1 MTLAH
6 ILTDEQARI
15 LVEERRALAELR
27 LALERVAM
35 DDEDAAS
42 FDASLRQLDQL
53 FLLVVAG
60 EFNAGK
66 SAFINALM
74 GEPLLEEGVTPT
86 TQRVT
91 LVKYGEKQSR
101 EAQSDAFEIVEAPIE
116 ILETLNIVDTPGTNA
131 VKREHEVITREF
143 LPRADMVLFV
153 TSADRPFT
161 ESERA
166 FLEGIRDW
174 GKKVA
179 VVINKIDILVSSE
192 DIDKVIA
199 FVRDNASKLLGME
212 VEVFPVSARQAA
224 QGKSEGNDRL
234 IQESRFEALETF
246 AVRTLDEGERV
257 RLKLLNPLGVGSA
270 LTEKYAAV
278 VAAEL
283 DLLKDDLRMLDDIES
298 HLEIYERDQHRDF
311 AYRLSDID
319 NALLD
324 FESRGANFFE
334 ETLRLG
340 RIFDL
345 VNKANIKSDFEKN
358 VIGDLPQEVDKR
370 VEAVIDWMVESEL
383 EQWKAVMAHIEERRS
398 AHEERI
404 IGKVGKLQVGFAQ
417 DRERLLETVGAAA
430 RSAID
435 GYDRESESSRL
446 AESVQA
452 AVASTALLEVGA
464 VGLGALVAAIATTT
478 AADVTGILAASAL
491 SIVGLLVL
499 PAKRRKAKTELSLKV
514 GEVREKLM
522 TSLRKQ
528 FETETKASIL
538 RIQDAVA
545 PYTRFVRAERDR
557 LETARSA
564 LEASRTELARIES
577 AVNLNRES

>member
-27 LALERVAM
+27 LTLERVAM
-35 DDEDAAS
+35 DDDDAAS
-42 FDASLRQLDQL
+42 FDASLRQLDEL

-91 LVKYGEKQSR
+91 LVKHGEKKSR
-101 EAQSDAFEIVEAPIE
+101 ETQSDAFEIVEAPIE

-131 VKREHEVITREF
+131 VKREHEAITREF

-166 FLEGIRDW
+166 FLEGIRNW

-179 VVINKIDILVSSE
+179 VVINKIDLLMSSE
-192 DIDKVIA
+192 DIQKVIA
-199 FVRDNASKLLGME
+199 FVRDNASKLLGTE
-212 VEVFPVSARQAA
+212 VNVFPVSARQAA
-224 QGKSEGNDRL
+224 RGKSEGDDAL
-234 IQESRFEALETF
+234 VQESRFEALESF
-246 AVRTLDEGERV
+246 VVRTLDDGERV

-283 DLLKDDLRMLDDIES
+283 DLLKEDLRMLDDIES
-298 HLEIYERDQHRDF
+298 HLEVYERDQHRDF
-311 AYRLSDID
+311 AYRLSHID

-334 ETLRLG
+334 ETLRLS

-345 VNKANIKSDFEKN
+345 INKAKMKSDFEKK
-358 VIGDLPQEVDKR
+358 VVVDLPQTVEKR

-383 EQWKAVMAHIEERRS
+383 GQWKAVTAHLEERRS
-398 AHEERI
+398 AHEKRMI
-404 IGKVGKLQVGFAQ
+404 GKLQASFVQ
-417 DRERLLETVGAAA
+417 DRGRLLETVGAAA
-430 RSAID
+430 RSAIE
-435 GYDRESESSRL
+435 GYDRDSESSRL
-446 AESVQA
+446 AESVRT

-464 VGLGALVAAIATTT
+464 VGLGGLIAAIATTT
-478 AADVTGILAASAL
+478 AADITGILAASAL

-499 PAKRRKAKTELSLKV
+499 PAKRRKAKTELNLKV

-528 FETETKASIL
+528 FEIETKASIL

-564 LEASRTELARIES
+564 LEASREELERIEA
-577 AVNLNRES
+577 AVNRNRES

>member
-27 LALERVAM
+27 LTFERVAM
-35 DDEDAAS
+35 DDDDAAS
-42 FDASLRQLDQL
+42 FDASLRQLDEL

-91 LVKYGEKQSR
+91 LVKHGEKKSR
-101 EAQSDAFEIVEAPIE
+101 ETQSDAFEIVEAPIE

-131 VKREHEVITREF
+131 VKREHEAITREF

-166 FLEGIRDW
+166 FLEGIRNW

-179 VVINKIDILVSSE
+179 VVINKIDLLMSSE
-192 DIDKVIA
+192 DIQKVIA
-199 FVRDNASKLLGME
+199 FVRDNASKLLGTE
-212 VEVFPVSARQAA
+212 VDVFPVSARQAA
-224 QGKSEGNDRL
+224 RGKSAGDDAL
-234 IQESRFEALETF
+234 IQESRFEALESF
-246 AVRTLDEGERV
+246 VVRTLDDGERV

-283 DLLKDDLRMLDDIES
+283 DLLKEDLRMLDDIES
-298 HLEIYERDQHRDF
+298 HLEVYERDQHRDF
-311 AYRLSDID
+311 AYRLSHID

-334 ETLRLG
+334 ETLRLS

-345 VNKANIKSDFEKN
+345 INKAKMKSDFEKK
-358 VIGDLPQEVDKR
+358 VVVDLPQAVEKR

-383 EQWKAVMAHIEERRS
+383 GQWKAVTAHLEERRS
-398 AHEERI
+398 AHEKRM
-404 IGKVGKLQVGFAQ
+404 IGKLPASFVQ
-417 DRERLLETVGAAA
+417 DRGRLLETVGAAA

-435 GYDRESESSRL
+435 GYDRDSESSRL
-446 AESVQA
+446 AESVRT

-464 VGLGALVAAIATTT
+464 VGLGGLVAAIATTT

-491 SIVGLLVL
+491 SILGLLVL
-499 PAKRRKAKTELSLKV
+499 PAKRRKAKTELNLKV

-528 FETETKASIL
+528 FEIETKASIL
-538 RIQDAVA
+538 HIQDAVA

-564 LEASRTELARIES
+564 LEASREELERIEA
-577 AVNLNRES
+577 AVNRNRES

>member
-27 LALERVAM
+27 LTLERVAM
-35 DDEDAAS
+35 DDDDAAS
-42 FDASLRQLDQL
+42 FDASLRQLDEL

-91 LVKYGEKQSR
+91 LVKHGEKKSR
-101 EAQSDAFEIVEAPIE
+101 ETQSDAFEIVEAPIE

-131 VKREHEVITREF
+131 VKREHEAITREF

-166 FLEGIRDW
+166 FLEGIRNW

-179 VVINKIDILVSSE
+179 VVINKIDLLMSSE
-192 DIDKVIA
+192 DIQKVIA
-199 FVRDNASKLLGME
+199 FVRDNASKLLGTE
-212 VEVFPVSARQAA
+212 VDVFPVSARQAA
-224 QGKSEGNDRL
+224 RGKSEGDDAL
-234 IQESRFEALETF
+234 IQESRFEALESF
-246 AVRTLDEGERV
+246 VVRTLDDGERV

-283 DLLKDDLRMLDDIES
+283 DLLKEDLRMLDDIES
-298 HLEIYERDQHRDF
+298 HLEVYERDQHRDF
-311 AYRLSDID
+311 AYRLSHID

-334 ETLRLG
+334 ETLRLS

-345 VNKANIKSDFEKN
+345 INKAKMKSDFEKK
-358 VIGDLPQEVDKR
+358 VVVDLPQAVEKR

-383 EQWKAVMAHIEERRS
+383 GQWKAVTAHLEERRS
-398 AHEERI
+398 AHEKRMI
-404 IGKVGKLQVGFAQ
+404 GKLQASFVQ
-417 DRERLLETVGAAA
+417 DRGRLLETVGAAA
-430 RSAID
+430 RSAIE
-435 GYDRESESSRL
+435 GYDRDSESSRL
-446 AESVQA
+446 AESVRT

-464 VGLGALVAAIATTT
+464 VGLGGLVAAIATTT

-491 SIVGLLVL
+491 SILGLLVL
-499 PAKRRKAKTELSLKV
+499 PAKRRKAKTELNLKV

-528 FETETKASIL
+528 FEIETKASIL
-538 RIQDAVA
+538 HIQDAVA

-564 LEASRTELARIES
+564 LEASREELERIEA
-577 AVNLNRES
+577 AVNRNRES

>member
-27 LALERVAM
+27 LALERVSM
-35 DDEDAAS
+35 DEEDTSS
-42 FDASLRQLDQL
+42 FDASLRQLDEL

-66 SAFINALM
+66 SALINALI

-91 LVKYGEKQSR
+91 LVKHGEGKSR
-101 EAQSDAFEIVEAPIE
+101 ETQSDAFEVVEAPIE

-131 VKREHEVITREF
+131 IHREHEAITREF

-166 FLEGIRDW
+166 FLEGVRHW

-179 VVINKIDILVSSE
+179 IVINKIDLLMISE
-192 DIDKVIA
+192 DTQKVIA

-212 VEVFPVSARQAA
+212 VTVFPVSARQAA
-224 QGKSEGNDRL
+224 QGKSEGDDALVR
-234 IQESRFEALETF
+234 ESRFEAFETF
-246 AVRTLDEGERV
+246 VVRTLDDGERV

-270 LTEKYAAV
+270 LTEKYTAV

-298 HLEIYERDQHRDF
+298 HLEIYESDQHRDF

-345 VNKANIKSDFEKN
+345 VNKAKIKSDFEKK
-358 VIGDLPQEVDKR
+358 VVGDLPRVVAKR

-383 EQWKAVMAHIEERRS
+383 EQWKAVTAHLDERRT
-398 AHEERI
+398 AHEARI
-404 IGKVGKLQVGFAQ
+404 VGKLQATFVQ
-417 DRERLLETVGAAA
+417 DRKRLLETVGADA
-430 RSAID
+430 RRAID
-435 GYDRESESSRL
+435 DYDRESESSRL
-446 AESVQA
+446 AESVQT

-491 SIVGLLVL
+491 SIMGLLVL
-499 PAKRRKAKTELSLKV
+499 PAKRRKAKTELNLKV

-538 RIQDAVA
+538 RIQEAVA
-545 PYTRFVRAERDR
+545 PYTRFVRGERDR

-564 LEASRTELARIES
+564 LEASRAELTRIEAAIHRAS
-577 AVNLNRES
+577 

>member
-42 FDASLRQLDQL
+42 FDASLRQLDEL

-91 LVKYGEKQSR
+91 LVKHGEKKSR
-101 EAQSDAFEIVEAPIE
+101 ETQSDAFEVVEAPIE

-131 VKREHEVITREF
+131 VQREHEVITREF

-166 FLEGIRDW
+166 FLEGIRNW

-179 VVINKIDILVSSE
+179 VVINKIDLLVSTE
-192 DIDKVIA
+192 DILKVIA
-199 FVRDNASKLLGME
+199 FVRDNASKLLGMK

-224 QGKSEGNDRL
+224 RGKSEGDDTL
-234 IQESRFEALETF
+234 VQESRFEALETF
-246 AVRTLDEGERV
+246 VVRTLDDGERV

-270 LTEKYAAV
+270 LTGKYAAV

-283 DLLKDDLRMLDDIES
+283 DLLKDDIRMLDDIES

-345 VNKANIKSDFEKN
+345 INKAKIKSDFEKN
-358 VIGDLPQEVDKR
+358 VVGDLPQAVEKR

-383 EQWKAVMAHIEERRS
+383 EQWKAVMAHLEERRS

-404 IGKVGKLQVGFAQ
+404 IGKLQATFAQ
-417 DRERLLETVGAAA
+417 DRERLLETVGTAA
-430 RSAID
+430 RRAID

-446 AESVQA
+446 AESVQT

-499 PAKRRKAKTELSLKV
+499 PAKRRKAKTELNLKV

-564 LEASRTELARIES
+564 LGASREELARIEA

>member
-27 LALERVAM
+27 LTLERVAM
-35 DDEDAAS
+35 DDDDAAS
-42 FDASLRQLDQL
+42 FDASLRQLDEL

-91 LVKYGEKQSR
+91 LVKHGEKKSR
-101 EAQSDAFEIVEAPIE
+101 ETQSDAFEIVEAPIE
-116 ILETLNIVDTPGTNA
+116 IIETLNIVDTPGTNA
-131 VKREHEVITREF
+131 VKREHEAITREF

-166 FLEGIRDW
+166 FLEGIRNW

-179 VVINKIDILVSSE
+179 VVINKIDLLMSSE
-192 DIDKVIA
+192 DIQKVIA
-199 FVRDNASKLLGME
+199 FVRDNASKLLGTE
-212 VEVFPVSARQAA
+212 VDVFPVSARQAA
-224 QGKSEGNDRL
+224 RGKSEGDDAL
-234 IQESRFEALETF
+234 VQESRFEALESF
-246 AVRTLDEGERV
+246 VVRTLDDGERV

-283 DLLKDDLRMLDDIES
+283 DLLKEDLRMPDDIES
-298 HLEIYERDQHRDF
+298 HLEVYERDQHRDF
-311 AYRLSDID
+311 AYRLSHID

-334 ETLRLG
+334 ETLRLS

-345 VNKANIKSDFEKN
+345 INKAKMKSDFEKK
-358 VIGDLPQEVDKR
+358 VVVDLPQTVEKR

-383 EQWKAVMAHIEERRS
+383 GQWKAVTAHLEERRS
-398 AHEERI
+398 AHEKRMI
-404 IGKVGKLQVGFAQ
+404 GKLQASFVQ
-417 DRERLLETVGAAA
+417 DRGRLLETVGAAA
-430 RSAID
+430 RSAIE
-435 GYDRESESSRL
+435 GYDRDSESSRL
-446 AESVQA
+446 AESVRT

-464 VGLGALVAAIATTT
+464 VGLGGLIAAIATTT
-478 AADVTGILAASAL
+478 AADITGILAASAL
-491 SIVGLLVL
+491 SIVRLLVL
-499 PAKRRKAKTELSLKV
+499 PAKRRKAKTELNLKV

-528 FETETKASIL
+528 FEIETKASIL

-564 LEASRTELARIES
+564 LEASREELERIEA
-577 AVNLNRES
+577 AVNRNRES

>member
-27 LALERVAM
+27 LTLERVAM
-35 DDEDAAS
+35 DDDDAAS
-42 FDASLRQLDQL
+42 FDASLRQLDEL

-91 LVKYGEKQSR
+91 LVKHGEKKSR
-101 EAQSDAFEIVEAPIE
+101 ETQSDAFEIVEAPIE

-131 VKREHEVITREF
+131 VKREHEAITREF

-166 FLEGIRDW
+166 FLEGIRNW

-179 VVINKIDILVSSE
+179 VVINKIDLLMSSE
-192 DIDKVIA
+192 DIQKVIA
-199 FVRDNASKLLGME
+199 FVRDNASKLLGTE
-212 VEVFPVSARQAA
+212 VDVFPVSARQAA
-224 QGKSEGNDRL
+224 RGKSEGDDAL
-234 IQESRFEALETF
+234 VQESRFEALESF
-246 AVRTLDEGERV
+246 VVRTLDDGERV

-283 DLLKDDLRMLDDIES
+283 DLLKEDLRMLDDIES
-298 HLEIYERDQHRDF
+298 HLEVYERDQHRDF
-311 AYRLSDID
+311 AYRLSHID

-334 ETLRLG
+334 ETLRLS

-345 VNKANIKSDFEKN
+345 INKAKMKSDFEKK
-358 VIGDLPQEVDKR
+358 VVVDLPQTVEKR

-383 EQWKAVMAHIEERRS
+383 GQWKAVTAHLEERRS
-398 AHEERI
+398 AHEKRMI
-404 IGKVGKLQVGFAQ
+404 GKLQASFVQ
-417 DRERLLETVGAAA
+417 DRGRLLETVGAAA
-430 RSAID
+430 RSAIE
-435 GYDRESESSRL
+435 GYDRDSESSRL
-446 AESVQA
+446 AESVRT

-464 VGLGALVAAIATTT
+464 GGLIAAIATTT
-478 AADVTGILAASAL
+478 AADITGILAASAL

-499 PAKRRKAKTELSLKV
+499 PAKRRKAKTELNLKV

-528 FETETKASIL
+528 FEIETKASIL

-564 LEASRTELARIES
+564 LEASREELERIEA
-577 AVNLNRES
+577 AVNRNRES

>member
-27 LALERVAM
+27 LTLERVAM
-35 DDEDAAS
+35 DDDDAAS
-42 FDASLRQLDQL
+42 FDASLRQLDEL

-91 LVKYGEKQSR
+91 LVKHGEKKSR
-101 EAQSDAFEIVEAPIE
+101 ETQSDAFEIVEAPIE

-131 VKREHEVITREF
+131 VKREHEAITREF

-166 FLEGIRDW
+166 FLEGIRNW

-179 VVINKIDILVSSE
+179 VVINKIDLLMSSE
-192 DIDKVIA
+192 DIQKVIA
-199 FVRDNASKLLGME
+199 FVRDNASKLLGTE
-212 VEVFPVSARQAA
+212 VDVFPVSARQAA
-224 QGKSEGNDRL
+224 RGKSEGDDAL
-234 IQESRFEALETF
+234 VQESRFEALESF
-246 AVRTLDEGERV
+246 VVRTLDDGERV
-257 RLKLLNPLGVGSA
+257 RLKLLNPLSVGSA

-283 DLLKDDLRMLDDIES
+283 DLLKEDLRMLDDIES
-298 HLEIYERDQHRDF
+298 HLEVYERDQHRDF
-311 AYRLSDID
+311 AYRLSHID

-334 ETLRLG
+334 ETLRLS

-345 VNKANIKSDFEKN
+345 INKAKMKSDFEKK
-358 VIGDLPQEVDKR
+358 VVVDLPQTVEKR

-383 EQWKAVMAHIEERRS
+383 GQWKAVTAHLEERRS
-398 AHEERI
+398 AHEKRMI
-404 IGKVGKLQVGFAQ
+404 GKLQASFVQ
-417 DRERLLETVGAAA
+417 DRGRLLETVGAAA
-430 RSAID
+430 RSAIE
-435 GYDRESESSRL
+435 GYDRDSESSRL
-446 AESVQA
+446 AESVRT

-464 VGLGALVAAIATTT
+464 VGLGGLIAAIATTT
-478 AADVTGILAASAL
+478 AADITGILAASAL

-499 PAKRRKAKTELSLKV
+499 PAKRRKAKTELNLKV

-528 FETETKASIL
+528 FEIETKASIL

-564 LEASRTELARIES
+564 LEASREELERIEA
-577 AVNLNRES
+577 AVNRNRES

>member
-27 LALERVAM
+27 LTLERVAM
-35 DDEDAAS
+35 DDDDAAS
-42 FDASLRQLDQL
+42 FDASLRQLDEL
-53 FLLVVAG
+53 FLLVIAG

-91 LVKYGEKQSR
+91 LVKHGEKKSR
-101 EAQSDAFEIVEAPIE
+101 ETQSDAFEIVEAPIE

-131 VKREHEVITREF
+131 VKREHEAITREF

-166 FLEGIRDW
+166 FLEGIRNW

-179 VVINKIDILVSSE
+179 VVINKIDLLMSSE
-192 DIDKVIA
+192 DIQKVIA
-199 FVRDNASKLLGME
+199 FVRDNASKLLGTE
-212 VEVFPVSARQAA
+212 VDVFPVSARQAA
-224 QGKSEGNDRL
+224 RGKSEGDDAL
-234 IQESRFEALETF
+234 VQESRFEALESF
-246 AVRTLDEGERV
+246 VVRTLDDGERV

-283 DLLKDDLRMLDDIES
+283 DLLKEDLRMFDDIES
-298 HLEIYERDQHRDF
+298 HLEVYERDQHRDF

-345 VNKANIKSDFEKN
+345 VNKAKIKSDFEKK
-358 VIGDLPQEVDKR
+358 VVGDLPQAVEKR
-370 VEAVIDWMVESEL
+370 VDAVIDWMVESEL
-383 EQWKAVMAHIEERRS
+383 GQWKAVMAHLEERRS
-398 AHEERI
+398 AHEKRM
-404 IGKVGKLQVGFAQ
+404 IGKLPASFVQ
-417 DRERLLETVGAAA
+417 DRGRLLETVGAAA
-430 RSAID
+430 WSAID
-435 GYDRESESSRL
+435 GYDRDSESSRL
-446 AESVQA
+446 AESVRT

-464 VGLGALVAAIATTT
+464 VGLGGLVAAIATTT

-491 SIVGLLVL
+491 SILGLLVL
-499 PAKRRKAKTELSLKV
+499 PAKRRKAKTELNLKV

-564 LEASRTELARIES
+564 LEASREELERIEA
-577 AVNLNRES
+577 AVNRNRES

>member
-15 LVEERRALAELR
+15 VVEERRALAELR

-42 FDASLRQLDQL
+42 FDASLRQLDEL

-91 LVKYGEKQSR
+91 LVKHGEKKSR
-101 EAQSDAFEIVEAPIE
+101 ETQSDAFEVVEAPIE

-131 VKREHEVITREF
+131 VQREHEAITREF

-166 FLEGIRDW
+166 FLEGIRNW

-179 VVINKIDILVSSE
+179 VVINKIDLLMSSE
-192 DIDKVIA
+192 DIHKVVA

-224 QGKSEGNDRL
+224 QGKSEGDDTL
-234 IQESRFEALETF
+234 VQESRFEALETF
-246 AVRTLDEGERV
+246 VVRTLDDGERV

-270 LTEKYAAV
+270 LTGKYAAV

-324 FESRGANFFE
+324 FESRGANFVE

-345 VNKANIKSDFEKN
+345 INKAKIKSDFEKN
-358 VIGDLPQEVDKR
+358 VVGDLPQAVEKR

-383 EQWKAVMAHIEERRS
+383 EQWKAVMAHLEERRS

-404 IGKVGKLQVGFAQ
+404 IGKLQATFAQ
-417 DRERLLETVGAAA
+417 DRERLLETVGTAA

-446 AESVQA
+446 AESVQT

-478 AADVTGILAASAL
+478 ADDVTGILAASAL

-499 PAKRRKAKTELSLKV
+499 PAKRRKAKTELNLKV

-557 LETARSA
+557 LDTARSA
-564 LEASRTELARIES
+564 LGASREELARIEA
-577 AVNLNRES
+577 AVNRES

>member
-27 LALERVAM
+27 LTLERVAM
-35 DDEDAAS
+35 DDDDAAS
-42 FDASLRQLDQL
+42 FDASLRQLDEL

-91 LVKYGEKQSR
+91 LVKHGEKKSR
-101 EAQSDAFEIVEAPIE
+101 ETQSDAFEIVEAPIE

-131 VKREHEVITREF
+131 VKREHEAITREF

-166 FLEGIRDW
+166 FLEGIRNW

-179 VVINKIDILVSSE
+179 VVINKIDLLMSSE
-192 DIDKVIA
+192 DIQKVIA
-199 FVRDNASKLLGME
+199 FVRDNASKLLGTE
-212 VEVFPVSARQAA
+212 VDVFPVSARQAA
-224 QGKSEGNDRL
+224 RGKSEGDDAL
-234 IQESRFEALETF
+234 VQESRFEALESF
-246 AVRTLDEGERV
+246 VVRTLDDGERV

-283 DLLKDDLRMLDDIES
+283 DLLKEDLRMLDDIES
-298 HLEIYERDQHRDF
+298 HLEVYERDQHRDF
-311 AYRLSDID
+311 AYRLSHID

-334 ETLRLG
+334 ETLRLS

-345 VNKANIKSDFEKN
+345 INKAKMKSDFEKK
-358 VIGDLPQEVDKR
+358 VVVDLPQTVEKR

-383 EQWKAVMAHIEERRS
+383 GQWKAVTAHLEERRS
-398 AHEERI
+398 AHEKRMI
-404 IGKVGKLQVGFAQ
+404 GKLQASFVQ
-417 DRERLLETVGAAA
+417 DRGRLLETVGAAA
-430 RSAID
+430 RSAIE
-435 GYDRESESSRL
+435 GYDRDSESSRL
-446 AESVQA
+446 AESVRT

-464 VGLGALVAAIATTT
+464 VGLGGLIAAIATTT
-478 AADVTGILAASAL
+478 AADITGILAASAL
-491 SIVGLLVL
+491 SIVRLLVL
-499 PAKRRKAKTELSLKV
+499 PAKRRKAKTELNLKV

-528 FETETKASIL
+528 FEIETKASIL

-564 LEASRTELARIES
+564 LEASREELERIEA
-577 AVNLNRES
+577 AVNRNRES

>member
-27 LALERVAM
+27 LTFERVAM
-35 DDEDAAS
+35 DDDDAAS
-42 FDASLRQLDQL
+42 FDASLRQLDEL

-91 LVKYGEKQSR
+91 LVKHGEKKSR
-101 EAQSDAFEIVEAPIE
+101 ETQSDAFEIVEAPIE

-131 VKREHEVITREF
+131 VKREHEAITREF

-166 FLEGIRDW
+166 FLEGIRNW

-179 VVINKIDILVSSE
+179 VVINKIDLLMSSE
-192 DIDKVIA
+192 DIQKVIA
-199 FVRDNASKLLGME
+199 FVRDNASKLLGTE
-212 VEVFPVSARQAA
+212 VDVFPVSARQAA
-224 QGKSEGNDRL
+224 RGKSEGDDAL
-234 IQESRFEALETF
+234 IQESRFEALESF
-246 AVRTLDEGERV
+246 VVRTFDDGERV

-283 DLLKDDLRMLDDIES
+283 DLLKEDLRMLDDIES
-298 HLEIYERDQHRDF
+298 HLEVYERDQHRDC
-311 AYRLSDID
+311 AYRLSHID

-334 ETLRLG
+334 ETLRLS

-345 VNKANIKSDFEKN
+345 INKAKMKSDFEKK
-358 VIGDLPQEVDKR
+358 VVVDLPQAVEKR

-383 EQWKAVMAHIEERRS
+383 GQWKAVTAHLEERRS
-398 AHEERI
+398 AHEKRM
-404 IGKVGKLQVGFAQ
+404 IGKLPASFVQ
-417 DRERLLETVGAAA
+417 DRGRLLETVGAAA

-435 GYDRESESSRL
+435 GYDRDSESSRL
-446 AESVQA
+446 AESVRT

-464 VGLGALVAAIATTT
+464 VGLGGLVATIATTT

-491 SIVGLLVL
+491 SILGLLVL
-499 PAKRRKAKTELSLKV
+499 PAKRRKAKTELNLKV

-528 FETETKASIL
+528 FEIETKASIL
-538 RIQDAVA
+538 HIQDAVA

-564 LEASRTELARIES
+564 LEASREELERIEA
-577 AVNLNRES
+577 AVNRNRES

>member
-27 LALERVAM
+27 LTLERVAM
-35 DDEDAAS
+35 DDDDAAS
-42 FDASLRQLDQL
+42 FDASLRQLDEL
-53 FLLVVAG
+53 FLLVIAG

-91 LVKYGEKQSR
+91 LVKHGEKKSR
-101 EAQSDAFEIVEAPIE
+101 ETQSDAFEIVEAPIE

-131 VKREHEVITREF
+131 VKREHEAITREF

-166 FLEGIRDW
+166 FLEGIRNW

-179 VVINKIDILVSSE
+179 VVINKIDLLMSSE
-192 DIDKVIA
+192 DIQKVIA
-199 FVRDNASKLLGME
+199 FVRDNASKLLGTE
-212 VEVFPVSARQAA
+212 VNVFPVSARQAA
-224 QGKSEGNDRL
+224 RGKSEGDDAL
-234 IQESRFEALETF
+234 VQESRFEALESF
-246 AVRTLDEGERV
+246 VVRTLDDGERV

-283 DLLKDDLRMLDDIES
+283 DLLKEDLRMFDDIES
-298 HLEIYERDQHRDF
+298 HLEVYERDQHRDF

-345 VNKANIKSDFEKN
+345 VNKAKIKSDFEKK
-358 VIGDLPQEVDKR
+358 VVGDLPQAVEKR
-370 VEAVIDWMVESEL
+370 VDAVIDWMVESEL
-383 EQWKAVMAHIEERRS
+383 GQWKAVMAHLEERRS
-398 AHEERI
+398 AHEKRM
-404 IGKVGKLQVGFAQ
+404 IGKLPASFVQ
-417 DRERLLETVGAAA
+417 DRGRLLETVGAAA
-430 RSAID
+430 WSAID
-435 GYDRESESSRL
+435 GYDRDSESSRL
-446 AESVQA
+446 AESVRT

-464 VGLGALVAAIATTT
+464 VGLGGLVAAIATTT

-491 SIVGLLVL
+491 SILGLLVL
-499 PAKRRKAKTELSLKV
+499 PAKRRKAKTELNLKV

-564 LEASRTELARIES
+564 LEASREELERIEA
-577 AVNLNRES
+577 AVNRNRES

>member
-27 LALERVAM
+27 LTLERVAM
-35 DDEDAAS
+35 DDDDAAS
-42 FDASLRQLDQL
+42 FDASLRQLDEL

-91 LVKYGEKQSR
+91 LVKHGEKKSR
-101 EAQSDAFEIVEAPIE
+101 ETQSDAFEIVEAPIE

-131 VKREHEVITREF
+131 VKREHEAITREF

-166 FLEGIRDW
+166 FLEGIRNW

-179 VVINKIDILVSSE
+179 VVINKIDLLMSSE
-192 DIDKVIA
+192 DIQKVIA
-199 FVRDNASKLLGME
+199 FVRDNASKLLGTE
-212 VEVFPVSARQAA
+212 VDVFPVSARQAA
-224 QGKSEGNDRL
+224 RGKSEGDDAL
-234 IQESRFEALETF
+234 IQESRFEALESF
-246 AVRTLDEGERV
+246 VVRTLDDGERV

-283 DLLKDDLRMLDDIES
+283 DLLKEDLRMLDDIES
-298 HLEIYERDQHRDF
+298 HLEVYERDQHRDF
-311 AYRLSDID
+311 AYRLSHID

-334 ETLRLG
+334 ETLRLS

-345 VNKANIKSDFEKN
+345 INKAKMKSDFEKK
-358 VIGDLPQEVDKR
+358 VVVDLPQTVEKR

-383 EQWKAVMAHIEERRS
+383 GQWKAVTAHLEERRS
-398 AHEERI
+398 AHEKRMI
-404 IGKVGKLQVGFAQ
+404 GKLQASFVQ
-417 DRERLLETVGAAA
+417 DRGRLLETVGAAA
-430 RSAID
+430 RSAIE
-435 GYDRESESSRL
+435 GYDRDSESSRL
-446 AESVQA
+446 AESVRT

-464 VGLGALVAAIATTT
+464 VGLGGLIAAIATTT
-478 AADVTGILAASAL
+478 AADITGILAASAL

-499 PAKRRKAKTELSLKV
+499 PAKRRKAKTELNLKV

-528 FETETKASIL
+528 FEIETKASIL

-564 LEASRTELARIES
+564 LEASREELERIEA
-577 AVNLNRES
+577 AVNRNRES

>member
-42 FDASLRQLDQL
+42 FDASLRQLDEL

-91 LVKYGEKQSR
+91 LVKHGEKKSR
-101 EAQSDAFEIVEAPIE
+101 ETQSDAFEVVEAPIE

-131 VKREHEVITREF
+131 VQREHEVITREF

-166 FLEGIRDW
+166 FLEGIRNW

-179 VVINKIDILVSSE
+179 VVINKIDLLVSTE
-192 DIDKVIA
+192 DIHKVIA
-199 FVRDNASKLLGME
+199 FVRDNASKLLGMK

-224 QGKSEGNDRL
+224 QGKSEGDDTL
-234 IQESRFEALETF
+234 VQESRFEALETF
-246 AVRTLDEGERV
+246 VVRTLDDGERV

-278 VAAEL
+278 VAAEI

-345 VNKANIKSDFEKN
+345 INKAKIKSDFEKN
-358 VIGDLPQEVDKR
+358 VVGDLPQAVEKR

-383 EQWKAVMAHIEERRS
+383 EQWKAVMAHLEERRS

-404 IGKVGKLQVGFAQ
+404 IGKLQATFAQ
-417 DRERLLETVGAAA
+417 DRERLLETVGTAA

-435 GYDRESESSRL
+435 DYDRESESSRL
-446 AESVQA
+446 AESVQT

-499 PAKRRKAKTELSLKV
+499 PAKRRKAKTELNLKV

-564 LEASRTELARIES
+564 LGASREELARIEA
-577 AVNLNRES
+577 AVNRES

>member
-1 MTLAH
+1 
-6 ILTDEQARI
+6 
-15 LVEERRALAELR
+15 
-27 LALERVAM
+27 
-35 DDEDAAS
+35 
-42 FDASLRQLDQL
+42 
-53 FLLVVAG
+53 
-60 EFNAGK
+60 
-66 SAFINALM
+66 
-74 GEPLLEEGVTPT
+74 
-86 TQRVT
+86 
-91 LVKYGEKQSR
+91 
-101 EAQSDAFEIVEAPIE
+101 
-116 ILETLNIVDTPGTNA
+116 
-131 VKREHEVITREF
+131 
-143 LPRADMVLFV
+143 
-153 TSADRPFT
+153 
-161 ESERA
+161 
-166 FLEGIRDW
+166 
-174 GKKVA
+174 
-179 VVINKIDILVSSE
+179 
-192 DIDKVIA
+192 
-199 FVRDNASKLLGME
+199 
-212 VEVFPVSARQAA
+212 
-224 QGKSEGNDRL
+224 
-234 IQESRFEALETF
+234 
-246 AVRTLDEGERV
+246 
-257 RLKLLNPLGVGSA
+257 
-270 LTEKYAAV
+270 
-278 VAAEL
+278 
-283 DLLKDDLRMLDDIES
+283 MLDDIES

-345 VNKANIKSDFEKN
+345 VNKAKIKSDFEKN

-370 VEAVIDWMVESEL
+370 AEAVIDWMVESEL

-430 RSAID
+430 RGAID

-564 LEASRTELARIES
+564 LEASRTELARIE
-577 AVNLNRES
+577 AAINLNRES

>member
-42 FDASLRQLDQL
+42 FDASLRQLDEL

-345 VNKANIKSDFEKN
+345 VNKAKIKSDFEKN

>member
-27 LALERVAM
+27 VTLERVAM
-35 DDEDAAS
+35 DNDDAAS
-42 FDASLRQLDQL
+42 YDASLRQLDEL

-86 TQRVT
+86 TERVT
-91 LVKYGEKQSR
+91 LVKHGEKKSR
-101 EAQSDAFEIVEAPIE
+101 ETQSDAFEVVEAPIE

-131 VKREHEVITREF
+131 VQREHEVITREF

-166 FLEGIRDW
+166 FLEGIRNW

-179 VVINKIDILVSSE
+179 VVINKIDLLVSTE
-192 DIDKVIA
+192 DIHKVIA

-224 QGKSEGNDRL
+224 QGKSEGDDTL
-234 IQESRFEALETF
+234 VQESRFEALETF
-246 AVRTLDEGERV
+246 VVRTLDDGERV

-270 LTEKYAAV
+270 LTDKYAAV

-334 ETLRLG
+334 ETLRLS

-345 VNKANIKSDFEKN
+345 INKAKMKSDFEKK
-358 VIGDLPQEVDKR
+358 VVVDLPQAVEKR

-383 EQWKAVMAHIEERRS
+383 GQWKAVTAHLEERRS
-398 AHEERI
+398 AHEKRMI
-404 IGKVGKLQVGFAQ
+404 GKLQASFVQ
-417 DRERLLETVGAAA
+417 DRGRLLETVGAAA
-430 RSAID
+430 RSAIE
-435 GYDRESESSRL
+435 GYDRDSESSRL
-446 AESVQA
+446 AESVRT

-464 VGLGALVAAIATTT
+464 VGLGGLVAAIATTT
-478 AADVTGILAASAL
+478 AADITGILAASAL

-499 PAKRRKAKTELSLKV
+499 PAKRRKAKTELNLKV

-528 FETETKASIL
+528 FEIETKASIL

-564 LEASRTELARIES
+564 LEASREELERIEA
-577 AVNLNRES
+577 AVNRNHTS

>member
-27 LALERVAM
+27 LTLERVAM
-35 DDEDAAS
+35 DDDDAAS
-42 FDASLRQLDQL
+42 FDASIRQLDEL

-86 TQRVT
+86 TERVT
-91 LVKYGEKQSR
+91 LVKHGEKKSR
-101 EAQSDAFEIVEAPIE
+101 EAQSEAFEIVEAPIE

-131 VKREHEVITREF
+131 VKRKHEAITRKF

-179 VVINKIDILVSSE
+179 VVINKIDLLVSSE

-212 VEVFPVSARQAA
+212 VKVFPVSARQAA
-224 QGKSEGNDRL
+224 RGKSEGDDAL
-234 IQESRFEALETF
+234 IQESRFEALESF
-246 AVRTLDEGERV
+246 VVRTLDDGERV
-257 RLKLLNPLGVGSA
+257 RLKLQNPLGVGSA
-270 LTEKYAAV
+270 LTDKYAAV

-334 ETLRLG
+334 ETLRLS

-345 VNKANIKSDFEKN
+345 INKAKMKSDFEKK
-358 VIGDLPQEVDKR
+358 VVVDLPQAVEKR

-383 EQWKAVMAHIEERRS
+383 GQWKAVTAHLEERRS
-398 AHEERI
+398 AHEKRMI
-404 IGKVGKLQVGFAQ
+404 GKLQASFVQ
-417 DRERLLETVGAAA
+417 DRGRLLETVGAAA

-435 GYDRESESSRL
+435 GYDRDSESSRL
-446 AESVQA
+446 AESVRT

-499 PAKRRKAKTELSLKV
+499 PAKRRKAKTELNLKV

-564 LEASRTELARIES
+564 LESSRVELERIEA
-577 AVNLNRES
+577 AVNRNRES

>member
-27 LALERVAM
+27 LTLERVAM
-35 DDEDAAS
+35 DDDDAAS
-42 FDASLRQLDQL
+42 FDASLRQLDEL

-91 LVKYGEKQSR
+91 LVKHGEKKSR
-101 EAQSDAFEIVEAPIE
+101 ETQSDAFEIVEAPIE

-131 VKREHEVITREF
+131 VKREHEAITREF

-166 FLEGIRDW
+166 FLEGIRNW

-179 VVINKIDILVSSE
+179 VVINKIDLLMSSE
-192 DIDKVIA
+192 DIQKVIA
-199 FVRDNASKLLGME
+199 FVRDNASKLLGTE
-212 VEVFPVSARQAA
+212 VDVFPVSARQAA
-224 QGKSEGNDRL
+224 RGKSEGDDAL
-234 IQESRFEALETF
+234 VQESRFEALESF
-246 AVRTLDEGERV
+246 VVRTLDDGERV

-283 DLLKDDLRMLDDIES
+283 DLLKEDLRMLDDIES
-298 HLEIYERDQHRDF
+298 HLEVYERDQHRDF
-311 AYRLSDID
+311 AYRLSHID

-334 ETLRLG
+334 ETLRLS

-345 VNKANIKSDFEKN
+345 INKAKMKSDFEKK
-358 VIGDLPQEVDKR
+358 VVVDLPQAVEKR

-383 EQWKAVMAHIEERRS
+383 GQWKAVTAHLEERRS
-398 AHEERI
+398 AHEKRM
-404 IGKVGKLQVGFAQ
+404 IGKLPASFVQ
-417 DRERLLETVGAAA
+417 DRGRLLETVGAAA

-435 GYDRESESSRL
+435 GYDRDSESSRL
-446 AESVQA
+446 AESVRT

-464 VGLGALVAAIATTT
+464 VGLGGLVAAIATTT
-478 AADVTGILAASAL
+478 AADVTGILARAQRSWD
-491 SIVGLLVL
+491 SSSCQRSV
-499 PAKRRKAKTELSLKV
+499 AKPKPSFNLKV
-514 GEVREKLM
+514 GEVEK
-522 TSLRKQ
+522 SSSSSANSSRD
-528 FETETKASIL
+528 EGEHPAHP
-538 RIQDAVA
+538 RRVA
-545 PYTRFVRAERDR
+545 PYTRFVRQPPGDR
-557 LETARSA
+557 PVCA
-564 LEASRTELARIES
+564 EAS
-577 AVNLNRES
+577 

>member
-27 LALERVAM
+27 LTLERVAM
-35 DDEDAAS
+35 DDDDAAS
-42 FDASLRQLDQL
+42 FDASLRQLDEL

-91 LVKYGEKQSR
+91 LVKHGEKKSR
-101 EAQSDAFEIVEAPIE
+101 ETQSDAFEIVEAPIE

-131 VKREHEVITREF
+131 VKREHEAITREF

-166 FLEGIRDW
+166 FLEGIRNW

-179 VVINKIDILVSSE
+179 VVINKIDLLMSSE
-192 DIDKVIA
+192 DIQKVIA
-199 FVRDNASKLLGME
+199 FVRDNASKLLGTE
-212 VEVFPVSARQAA
+212 VDVFPVSARQAA
-224 QGKSEGNDRL
+224 RGKSEGDDAL
-234 IQESRFEALETF
+234 VQESRFEALESF
-246 AVRTLDEGERV
+246 VVRTLDDGERV

-283 DLLKDDLRMLDDIES
+283 DLLKEDLRMLDDIES
-298 HLEIYERDQHRDF
+298 HLEVYERDQHRDF
-311 AYRLSDID
+311 AYRLSHID

-334 ETLRLG
+334 ETLRLS

-345 VNKANIKSDFEKN
+345 INKAKMKSDFEKK
-358 VIGDLPQEVDKR
+358 VVVDLPQTVEKR

-383 EQWKAVMAHIEERRS
+383 GQWKAVTAHLEERRS
-398 AHEERI
+398 AHEKRMI
-404 IGKVGKLQVGFAQ
+404 GKLQASFVQ
-417 DRERLLETVGAAA
+417 DRGRLLETVGAAA
-430 RSAID
+430 RSAIE
-435 GYDRESESSRL
+435 GYDRDSESSRL
-446 AESVQA
+446 AESVRT

-464 VGLGALVAAIATTT
+464 VGLGGLIAAIATTT
-478 AADVTGILAASAL
+478 AADITGILAASAL

-499 PAKRRKAKTELSLKV
+499 PAKRRKAKTELNLKV

-528 FETETKASIL
+528 FEIETKASIL

-564 LEASRTELARIES
+564 LEASREELERIEA
-577 AVNLNRES
+577 AVNRNRES

>member
-27 LALERVAM
+27 LTLERVAM
-35 DDEDAAS
+35 DDDDAAS
-42 FDASLRQLDQL
+42 FDASLRQLDEL

-91 LVKYGEKQSR
+91 LVKHGEKKSQ
-101 EAQSDAFEIVEAPIE
+101 ETQSDAFEIVEAPIE

-131 VKREHEVITREF
+131 VKREHEAITREF

-166 FLEGIRDW
+166 FLEGIRNW

-179 VVINKIDILVSSE
+179 VVINKIDLLMSSE
-192 DIDKVIA
+192 DIQKVIA
-199 FVRDNASKLLGME
+199 FVRDNASKLLGTE
-212 VEVFPVSARQAA
+212 VDVFPVSARQAA
-224 QGKSEGNDRL
+224 RGKSEGDDAL
-234 IQESRFEALETF
+234 VQESRFEALESF
-246 AVRTLDEGERV
+246 VVRTLDDGERV

-283 DLLKDDLRMLDDIES
+283 DLLKEDLRMLDDIES
-298 HLEIYERDQHRDF
+298 HLEVYERDQHRDF
-311 AYRLSDID
+311 AYRLSHID

-334 ETLRLG
+334 ETLRLS

-345 VNKANIKSDFEKN
+345 INKAKMKSDFEKK
-358 VIGDLPQEVDKR
+358 VVVDLPQTVEKR

-383 EQWKAVMAHIEERRS
+383 GQWKAVTAHLEERRS
-398 AHEERI
+398 AHEKRMI
-404 IGKVGKLQVGFAQ
+404 GKLQASFVQ
-417 DRERLLETVGAAA
+417 DRGRLLETVGAAA
-430 RSAID
+430 RSAIE
-435 GYDRESESSRL
+435 GYDRDSESSRL
-446 AESVQA
+446 AESVRT

-464 VGLGALVAAIATTT
+464 VGLGGLIAAIATTT
-478 AADVTGILAASAL
+478 AADITGILAASAL

-499 PAKRRKAKTELSLKV
+499 PAKRRKAKTELNLKV

-528 FETETKASIL
+528 FEIETKASIL

-564 LEASRTELARIES
+564 LEASREELERIEA
-577 AVNLNRES
+577 AVNRNRES

>member
-1 MTLAH
+1 
-6 ILTDEQARI
+6 
-15 LVEERRALAELR
+15 
-27 LALERVAM
+27 
-35 DDEDAAS
+35 
-42 FDASLRQLDQL
+42 
-53 FLLVVAG
+53 
-60 EFNAGK
+60 
-66 SAFINALM
+66 
-74 GEPLLEEGVTPT
+74 
-86 TQRVT
+86 
-91 LVKYGEKQSR
+91 
-101 EAQSDAFEIVEAPIE
+101 
-116 ILETLNIVDTPGTNA
+116 
-131 VKREHEVITREF
+131 
-143 LPRADMVLFV
+143 
-153 TSADRPFT
+153 
-161 ESERA
+161 
-166 FLEGIRDW
+166 
-174 GKKVA
+174 
-179 VVINKIDILVSSE
+179 
-192 DIDKVIA
+192 
-199 FVRDNASKLLGME
+199 
-212 VEVFPVSARQAA
+212 
-224 QGKSEGNDRL
+224 
-234 IQESRFEALETF
+234 
-246 AVRTLDEGERV
+246 
-257 RLKLLNPLGVGSA
+257 
-270 LTEKYAAV
+270 

-298 HLEIYERDQHRDF
+298 HLEIYEHDQHRDF

-324 FESRGANFFE
+324 FESRGTNFFE

-345 VNKANIKSDFEKN
+345 VNKAKIKSDFEKN

-370 VEAVIDWMVESEL
+370 VEAVIDWMVQSEL

-404 IGKVGKLQVGFAQ
+404 IGKVGKVGKVQVGFAQ

-435 GYDRESESSRL
+435 GYDRDSESSRL
-446 AESVQA
+446 AESVRT

-499 PAKRRKAKTELSLKV
+499 PAKRRKAKTELNLKV

-564 LEASRTELARIES
+564 LESSRVELERIEA
-577 AVNLNRES
+577 AVNRNRES

>member
-27 LALERVAM
+27 LTFERVAM
-35 DDEDAAS
+35 DDDDAAS
-42 FDASLRQLDQL
+42 FDASLRQLDEL

-91 LVKYGEKQSR
+91 LVKHGEKKSR
-101 EAQSDAFEIVEAPIE
+101 ETQSDAFEIVEAPIE

-131 VKREHEVITREF
+131 VKREHEAITREF

-166 FLEGIRDW
+166 FLEGIRNW

-179 VVINKIDILVSSE
+179 VVINKIDLLMSSE
-192 DIDKVIA
+192 DIQKVIA
-199 FVRDNASKLLGME
+199 FVRDNASKLLGTE
-212 VEVFPVSARQAA
+212 VDVFPVSARQAA
-224 QGKSEGNDRL
+224 RGKSEGDDAL
-234 IQESRFEALETF
+234 VQESRFEALESF
-246 AVRTLDEGERV
+246 VVRTLDDGERV

-283 DLLKDDLRMLDDIES
+283 DLLKEDLRMLDDIES
-298 HLEIYERDQHRDF
+298 HLEVYERDQHRDF
-311 AYRLSDID
+311 AYRLSHID

-334 ETLRLG
+334 ETLRLS

-345 VNKANIKSDFEKN
+345 INKAKMKSDFEKK
-358 VIGDLPQEVDKR
+358 VVVDLPQAVEKR

-383 EQWKAVMAHIEERRS
+383 GQWKAVTAHLEERRS
-398 AHEERI
+398 AHEKRMI
-404 IGKVGKLQVGFAQ
+404 GKLQASFVQ
-417 DRERLLETVGAAA
+417 DRGRLLETVGAAA
-430 RSAID
+430 RSAIE
-435 GYDRESESSRL
+435 GYDRDSESSRL
-446 AESVQA
+446 AESVRT

-464 VGLGALVAAIATTT
+464 VGLGGLIAAIATTT
-478 AADVTGILAASAL
+478 AADITGILAASAL

-499 PAKRRKAKTELSLKV
+499 PAKRRKAKTELNLKV

-528 FETETKASIL
+528 FEIETKASIL

-564 LEASRTELARIES
+564 LEASREELERIEA
-577 AVNLNRES
+577 AVNRNRES